1 MTGHGHGVGAN
12 ESPVVKFLISGTVA
26 WTFELIIGHY
36 LEFLK
41 ISKQTSELSYA
52 QLTRNMV
59 KTKGLVGVL
68 DGYFPWGSIQW
79 CVCSRVDSSS
89 APAHALSESPR

>member
-1 MTGHGHGVGAN
+1 M
-12 ESPVVKFLISGTVA
+12 KFLISGTVA

-52 QLTRNMV
+52 QLTRS
-59 KTKGLVGVL
+59 VGHT
-68 DGYFPWGSIQW
+68 D
-79 CVCSRVDSSS
+79 CSRAARSLASLPSPAVS
-89 APAHALSESPR
+89 ALLHRIFALQPGADWLLSLFTPLACISLFSAT